1 MKIFANNKAYVQ
13 NNDLAYL
20 MRGAEGISIP
30 ASIFEKVFGKV
41 FIVTDQNRYDFV
53 EFSEP
58 TEIDFFKECDWMVDY
73 NSFDNMTEE
82 EIIEIGCKIN
92 EERNKIAKS
101 FNELKPKEKEK
112 QYQKISTQIEL
123 LEFKMMS
130 IRDVLWH
137 KQGHLKFQLPK
148 GTISNEIL
156 NQTAIEPT
164 VQTTDEETTQT
175 EPETNKKENAFKKV
189 LRRFRKR

>member
-58 TEIDFFKECDWMVDY
+58 KEIEFFKECDWMVDY

-82 EIIEIGCKIN
+82 EIIEIGCRIN
-92 EERNKIAKS
+92 EERNKIAKA
-101 FNELKPKEKEK
+101 FNELKQKEKEK
-112 QYQKISTQIEL
+112 QYHKVSTQIEL

-130 IRDVLWH
+130 VRDVLWH
-137 KQGHLKFQLPK
+137 KQGNLKFPLPK
-148 GTISNEIL
+148 GIKANELIAKAPVEETV
-156 NQTAIEPT
+156 QTAIEET
-164 VQTTDEETTQT
+164 VETTT
-175 EPETNKKENAFKKV
+175 EPKKKETAFQKV
-189 LRRFRKR
+189 LRRFKKR

>member
-58 TEIDFFKECDWMVDY
+58 KEIEFFKECDWMVDY
-73 NSFDNMTEE
+73 NMFDGMTEE
-82 EIIEIGCKIN
+82 QIIEYGCKITD
-92 EERNKIAKS
+92 ERNKMAS
-101 FNELKPKEKEK
+101 EFNSLSQVEREK
-112 QYQKISTQIEL
+112 QYMRVSNKLEL
-123 LEFKMMS
+123 LDFKMWSVM
-130 IRDVLWH
+130 DVLWH
-137 KQGHLKFQLPK
+137 KQGRLKFSLPK
-148 GTISNEIL
+148 GTDASY
-156 NQTAIEPT
+156 IESK
-164 VQTTDEETTQT
+164 D
-175 EPETNKKENAFKKV
+175 KKDNVFNRVLKRIRKK
-189 LRRFRKR
+189 